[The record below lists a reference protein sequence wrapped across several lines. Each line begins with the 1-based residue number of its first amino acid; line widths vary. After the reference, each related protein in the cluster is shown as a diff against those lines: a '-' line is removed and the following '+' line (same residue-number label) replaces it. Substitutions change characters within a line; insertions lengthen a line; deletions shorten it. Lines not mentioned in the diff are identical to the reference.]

1 MTRLCLYICL
11 DMKHGEWLLH
21 SFFAEDVWELSV
33 YLHIEK
39 DLHPLDILRTHLDGR
54 SCVNTLYDAPYT
66 LI

>member
-21 SFFAEDVWELSV
+21 GFFAEDVWELSV

-54 SCVNTLYDAPYT
+54 SCVNTLYDAPHT